1 METTR
6 PRATEHTGG
15 NITIDLPIGEI
26 VGANFDLG
34 NAVCSH
40 GLFMMAPNKWDP
52 HSKTLARP
60 LRLNSDGDYDSPSVN
75 VQISH
80 PEDTPSAL
88 RLRVFDVEFLSN
100 NQKQSLMDQVRRMLR
115 LSKEE
120 EQNVREFQE
129 MYIEAK
135 KKGFGRLFRSPTL
148 FEDMV
153 KCILLCNCQWSRTLS
168 MARALC
174 ELQMELKSPLL
185 GSPVCEANNCSAS
198 RNRVADIDQF
208 LPKTPVGKEVKRR
221 NGTRKDSSLSAISNA
236 EVEKDVS
243 VNIDCAEISGFHRLD
258 KQGTSFHMRTDKNI
272 YMPFDDS
279 STLAESAGVNL
290 NLISDANSSEIAHDY
305 SSNYIGNF
313 PSPAELVSID
323 ENILANRCKLGYRAK
338 RIISLARTIVEG
350 RIQPK
355 QLEQACSRPSVSI
368 YNKLADQLK
377 EIEGFGPYTCA
388 NVLMCMGFYHVIP
401 SDSETIRHIKQVHKR
416 NSDIRTIGQDVEV
429 IYGKFAPFQYLVY
442 WSEVWSFYEERFGRL
457 RQMIYSD
464 YKLIT
469 ATNLIPK
476 TPAKQKKNK
485 RIKLT

>member
-1 METTR
+1 
-6 PRATEHTGG
+6 
-15 NITIDLPIGEI
+15 
-26 VGANFDLG
+26 
-34 NAVCSH
+34 
-40 GLFMMAPNKWDP
+40 MADT
-52 HSKTLARP
+52 SE
-60 LRLNSDGDYDSPSVN
+60 
-75 VQISH
+75 QI
-80 PEDTPSAL
+80 
-88 RLRVFDVEFLSN
+88 
-100 NQKQSLMDQVRRMLR
+100 
-115 LSKEE
+115 
-120 EQNVREFQE
+120 
-129 MYIEAK
+129 
-135 KKGFGRLFRSPTL
+135 KKGTLVSFRAKQVNFFCHISYR
-148 FEDMV
+148 
-153 KCILLCNCQWSRTLS
+153 WSRTLS

-401 SDSETIRHIKQVHKR
+401 SDSETIRHIKQVCCFFPLLPRHR
-416 NSDIRTIGQDVEV
+416 IVSCFEMLTINFEH
-429 IYGKFAPFQYLVY
+429 
-442 WSEVWSFYEERFGRL
+442 RFTRE
-457 RQMIYSD
+457 I
-464 YKLIT
+464 
-469 ATNLIPK
+469 
-476 TPAKQKKNK
+476 
-485 RIKLT
+485 LTFEQLDKMLK